1 MNLLD
6 DYLTRL
12 DMLPQT
18 VVDIGE
24 RPKFDC
30 SYFLLIA
37 VAVEI
42 NFDSVN
48 HQDCRNMCTD
58 IVNCI

>member
-1 MNLLD
+1 MSLLD

-30 SYFLLIA
+30 SFFLLITL
-37 VAVEI
+37 AVEV
-42 NFDSVN
+42 NFDFVN
-48 HQDCRNMCTD
+48 YQD
-58 IVNCI
+58 